1 MSNEQAI
8 GRAALGAQPPR
19 PRGRYVPAVLSGST
33 VHTAGM
39 TPRRDGRLTV
49 TGRVGGEVDPAVA
62 REAAGLA
69 AGNALAAVR
78 SVLPPGAMFRCVEM
92 VVYIACADGF
102 TELSAVADGASE
114 VVERAL
120 GPASLPARSAI
131 GVYLLPGNAPVEVA
145 VTAHVGDGPGAH

>member
-1 MSNEQAI
+1 
-8 GRAALGAQPPR
+8 
-19 PRGRYVPAVLSGST
+19 
-33 VHTAGM
+33 
-39 TPRRDGRLTV
+39 
-49 TGRVGGEVDPAVA
+49 
-62 REAAGLA
+62 
-69 AGNALAAVR
+69 
-78 SVLPPGAMFRCVEM
+78 M

-145 VTAHVGDGPGAH
+145 VTAHVADGPGAH